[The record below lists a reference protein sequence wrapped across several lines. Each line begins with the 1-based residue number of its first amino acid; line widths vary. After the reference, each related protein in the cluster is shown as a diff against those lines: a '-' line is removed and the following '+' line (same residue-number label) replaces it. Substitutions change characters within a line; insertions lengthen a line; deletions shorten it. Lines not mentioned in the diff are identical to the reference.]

1 VEEQRKKLS
10 RALDLIDE
18 AIDLLRDAA
27 RADRALA
34 ELLEDVLY
42 SLEEA
47 GEALSSILEGKST
60 R

>member
-1 VEEQRKKLS
+1 MQAQREKLFK
-10 RALDLIDE
+10 ALDLIDE

-47 GEALSSILEGKST
+47 GEALSSILEGKSNQ
-60 R
+60 